1 MFSWLEESIDGVII
15 ALDFRYFWR
24 IYLSVFL
31 GFALVFLL
39 SVFLSQEQ
47 VSVLLIACC
56 IVIPG
61 VLGGIWHGMARKG
74 RVE

>member
-1 MFSWLEESIDGVII
+1 MFNWVEELIDGLII

-31 GFALVFLL
+31 GFVLVYLL

-47 VSVLLIACC
+47 VSVPLIACC
-56 IVIPG
+56 IVIPS
-61 VLGGIWHGMARKG
+61 VLGGIWHGMAKKG
-74 RVE
+74 